1 MEPAAN
7 GRVLTVTA
15 YGVEAWPAP
24 QALVPSTIITPL
36 VADAEKSTVMLLVLA
51 PVAIVAPE
59 GKLQL

>member
-7 GRVLTVTA
+7 GSVFTVTA
-15 YGVEAWPAP
+15 NGAEAWPAP
-24 QALVPSTIITPL
+24 HALVPSTIITPL
-36 VADAEKSTVMLLVLA
+36 VAEAEKSTVMLLVLA